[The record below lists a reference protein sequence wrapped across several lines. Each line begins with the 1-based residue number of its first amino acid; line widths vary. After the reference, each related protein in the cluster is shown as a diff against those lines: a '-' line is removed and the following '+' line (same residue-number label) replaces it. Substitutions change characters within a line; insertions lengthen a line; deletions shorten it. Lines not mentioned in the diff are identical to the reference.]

1 MLSTRQATYDY
12 LTKFY
17 AEIHELFPD
26 KFVHVGGD
34 EVCPTPTR
42 AEPEPEPAPE
52 PEPEPTPERCPRCG
66 QVPFDCWTSN
76 PQIQKW
82 MKAQS
87 PPVTSF
93 ADLVCAAPSRTP
105 SPWL

>member
-1 MLSTRQATYDY
+1 MLS
-12 LTKFY
+12 
-17 AEIHELFPD
+17 EIRVDLQIQNGRLFLEL
-26 KFVHVGGD
+26 
-34 EVCPTPTR
+34 
-42 AEPEPEPAPE
+42 
-52 PEPEPTPERCPRCG
+52 
-66 QVPFDCWTSN
+66 

-93 ADLVCAAPSRTP
+93 ADLVCTAPSRTP

>member
-42 AEPEPEPAPE
+42 AGA
-52 PEPEPTPERCPRCG
+52 RAGAGAGAGAR
-66 QVPFDCWTSN
+66 
-76 PQIQKW
+76 
-82 MKAQS
+82 
-87 PPVTSF
+87 
-93 ADLVCAAPSRTP
+93 ADA
-105 SPWL
+105 